1 MVLAL
6 DLMFKS
12 PDKEA
17 EVRTRPAV
25 PCVCRVRGRAKLNG
39 NVGRRQ
45 ILEEVYRAINSM
57 DLSRIPILTE
67 PQKVRSRRVRYCVSC
82 VCASCVSCV
91 SCVCASWV
99 CR

>member
-67 PQKVRSRRVRYCVSC
+67 PQKVRTRACVCRACVVCRVVCRVSC
-82 VCASCVSCV
+82 VRC
-91 SCVCASWV
+91 
-99 CR
+99 